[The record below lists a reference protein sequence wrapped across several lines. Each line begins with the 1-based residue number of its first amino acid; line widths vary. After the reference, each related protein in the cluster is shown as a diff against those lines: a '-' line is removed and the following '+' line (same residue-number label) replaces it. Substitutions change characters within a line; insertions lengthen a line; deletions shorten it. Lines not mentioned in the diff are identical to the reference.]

1 MWFGCNTRNDSLSKN
16 LLIINKDWYQI
27 SILCIWSI
35 KYKGM
40 IVKSEIG
47 SDFYWLINSM
57 IFYVM
62 FGVVLGAMCW
72 DWYIHILLRTIEL
85 SMEFWCEFELFE
97 CECRFMS
104 VVSVLS
110 VSSVVFHDCIVVWFE
125 FWDRIV
131 LWLLLWFVDNIVIW
145 LSGYLEYRDLF
156 CG

>member
-1 MWFGCNTRNDSLSKN
+1 M
-16 LLIINKDWYQI
+16 IINRDWYQI

-35 KYKGM
+35 KYKGV

-47 SDFYWLINSM
+47 SDFYWLINSVM
-57 IFYVM
+57 FYVM

-85 SMEFWCEFELFE
+85 SIEFWCEFELFV

-110 VSSVVFHDCIVVWFE
+110 VVSVVSQDCIVVWFE

-131 LWLLLWFVDNIVIW
+131 LWLLLWLWITSWFDWVVTWNIGIYFVDKFVDRLGIEIN
-145 LSGYLEYRDLF
+145 
-156 CG
+156 